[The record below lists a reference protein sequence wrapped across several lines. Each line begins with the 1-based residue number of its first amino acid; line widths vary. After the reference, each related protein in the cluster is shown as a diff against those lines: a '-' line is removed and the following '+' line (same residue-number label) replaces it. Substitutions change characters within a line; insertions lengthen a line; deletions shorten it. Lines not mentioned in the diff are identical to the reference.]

1 MWDDTPFNF
10 CSNNLINLCSHHLDQ
25 QNMTLMIKALPL
37 VILSFFALFCFPVC
51 SGVCLFVYNCMC
63 MRRRERKAEGLNSQ
77 TSNNKRSFKKKKK
90 PTLVYSSW
98 TSRSFGGILE
108 KVHNYCE
115 GVPHHTMIGF
125 WVGKDPRGSSSPT
138 SDSTQSNLRV
148 KPYLSNIQTLL
159 ECQ

>member
-25 QNMTLMIKALPL
+25 QNMTL
-37 VILSFFALFCFPVC
+37 SFFHSLFCFVLF
-51 SGVCLFVYNCMC
+51 SCLFRGFSLCIQLYVL
-63 MRRRERKAEGLNSQ
+63 RDSIPRLQIIKEGP
-77 TSNNKRSFKKKKK
+77 KKKKKK

-125 WVGKDPRGSSSPT
+125 WVGKDPRGSLSPT
-138 SDSTQSNLRV
+138 PDSTQSNLRG